1 MQLDEMKRI
10 LEKYKGLFDA
20 LKEYDETRELPFQR
34 KRVNISLSVRTI
46 KKLKELKKKTG
57 RSVSEIIEG
66 RIEKY

>member
-1 MQLDEMKRI
+1 MKRI